1 MSATHIAENLGI
13 NLGSKQ
19 EEELF
24 KWFLLC
30 LLFGRPIQREI
41 AERAYRELVRAGL
54 VSPNAIIH
62 AGWDRL
68 VRLLD
73 EAHYVR
79 YDFSTATKLLDVC
92 GELKGR
98 YRTVT
103 HMLAQSATAK
113 ELRARLLEF
122 KHIGPVTAGIFVCE
136 VRPVWY
142 PRPVL
147 ARRAGERENPP
158 HRTAPTDRG

>member
-1 MSATHIAENLGI
+1 MSATHLAKNLGI
-13 NLGSKQ
+13 NLGSKH

-41 AERAYRELVRAGL
+41 AERAYRELVRAGR

-62 AGWDRL
+62 ARWDRL
-68 VRLLD
+68 VQLLD

-92 GELKGR
+92 SELKRCYG
-98 YRTVT
+98 TMT
-103 HMLAQSATAK
+103 HLLAQAKTAN

-122 KHIGPVTAGIFVCE
+122 KHIGPVTAGIFVRE
-136 VRPVWY
+136 VRPIWY
-142 PRPVL
+142 PAAGAGPVNQ
-147 ARRAGERENPP
+147 RAKQSPSQNR
-158 HRTAPTDRG
+158 ADR